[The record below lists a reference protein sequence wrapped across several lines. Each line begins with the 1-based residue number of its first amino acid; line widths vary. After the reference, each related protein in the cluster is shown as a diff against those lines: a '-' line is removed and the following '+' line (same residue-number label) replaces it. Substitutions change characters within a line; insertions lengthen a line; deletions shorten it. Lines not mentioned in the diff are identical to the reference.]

1 MIEDEQNVINE
12 WKNKV
17 NSLSKYNNE
26 FLKTFVGELLEYIS
40 NIKDQE
46 KKHIMLDFIEKR
58 KNFTSK
64 TKIVIINY
72 LKHINIQQNECEL
85 KKKFKLYI
93 DLGSESR
100 EKIATSLTKQLEKIN
115 NIRIKDKQL
124 IAKDESHKEII
135 DKRNL
140 EISNLKR
147 ELAKLSNTV
156 DNDKS
161 KYFLKIQNL
170 NNDLNSLK
178 EENEKLSKENKNL
191 LLEQNK
197 ILKMQ
202 LNHSHN
208 Q

>member
-1 MIEDEQNVINE
+1 MIEDEQNVINN
-12 WKNKV
+12 WKQHV
-17 NSLSKYNNE
+17 NTHTKFRNE

-72 LKHINIQQNECEL
+72 LKHINIQQKECEL

-124 IAKDESHKEII
+124 IAKDESHKEKIEKLTKDNSKLTKI
-135 DKRNL
+135 YAR
-140 EISNLKR
+140 
-147 ELAKLSNTV
+147 LSNEFDV
-156 DNDKS
+156 LKS
-161 KYFLKIQNL
+161 QNERQKEEIENL
-170 NNDLNSLK
+170 NKKIYNLQ
-178 EENEKLSKENKNL
+178 EENY
-191 LLEQNK
+191 K

-202 LNHSHN
+202 LFHSHK
-208 Q
+208 